1 VTPTQIFMFA
11 QDALRTLAFHRL
23 FEEETFR
30 QERRSDVL
38 DVLRRYAADVE
49 MVSPSSDSRYDFV
62 DFYSGRLDAESE
74 ALALGKQVVDARRA
88 SISSDRHREV
98 AAFEADQ
105 RHRHEI
111 VCRRQAPAMRAAAR
125 RLPAETAWQRQAVD
139 TVVDDLFTLQ
149 AEIASHA
156 LQVAAEAPDP
166 LAAWT
171 KDRTAALALAEA
183 IAAELR
189 AGVMPDLAMLVVA
202 SRQLREALG

>member
-1 VTPTQIFMFA
+1 MLARRLASSGASRIRCSYQFLSVTPTQIFMFA

-125 RLPAETAWQRQAVD
+125 RMVARMI
-139 TVVDDLFTLQ
+139 VVVRHSRVEDD
-149 AEIASHA
+149 
-156 LQVAAEAPDP
+156 AP
-166 LAAWT
+166 
-171 KDRTAALALAEA
+171 K
-183 IAAELR
+183 
-189 AGVMPDLAMLVVA
+189 
-202 SRQLREALG
+202 